1 MRLVEIENQLKKI
14 IEEKGVKDPIVF
26 NKIYELCFEYIR
38 RGHKMNTIDETED
51 TAMILAETL
60 YMKIYKGEMIHSWLG
75 YINISVIAA
84 IRKYRKMTSS
94 EIWDT
99 ANDSNLEESIINMCS
114 SGSMSLNESNYS
126 HIFNEECISKIY
138 VSVEDILDNCCRY
151 YRDTSEWNNIY
162 LFILISLLNGYP
174 VYIFIDEHEIQYAR
188 MMLSIVRDKLSQD
201 FKISCD
207 DTRLSGKDLVSLF
220 TLGGVIGD

>member
-1 MRLVEIENQLKKI
+1 MRLVDMENQLKRT
-14 IEEKGVKDPIVF
+14 IEDKGVKDPIVF
-26 NKIYELCFEYIR
+26 DKIYELCYEYMR
-38 RGHKMNTIDETED
+38 RGHKMNTIAETED

-60 YMKIYKGEMIHSWLG
+60 YMKVYKGDMIHSWLG

-94 EIWDT
+94 EIWET
-99 ANDSNLEESIINMCS
+99 NNDSGLEESIINMCS
-114 SGSMSLNESNYS
+114 SGSMSVNESSYS
-126 HIFNEECISKIY
+126 HIFNQDCISKIY
-138 VSVEDILDNCCRY
+138 LFVEEILDNCCRY

-174 VYIFIDEHEIQYAR
+174 VYVFINDDEIQYAR
-188 MMLSIVRDKLSQD
+188 MMLSIVRDKLLQD

-207 DTRLSGKDLVSLF
+207 DTKLSGKDLVGLF
-220 TLGGVIGD
+220 TMGEIIND